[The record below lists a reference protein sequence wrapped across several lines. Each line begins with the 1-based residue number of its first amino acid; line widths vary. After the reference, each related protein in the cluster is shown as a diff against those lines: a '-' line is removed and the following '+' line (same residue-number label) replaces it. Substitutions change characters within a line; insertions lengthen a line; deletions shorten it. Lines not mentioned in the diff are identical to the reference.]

1 MINNLRNQSQGNKS
15 YVEKEE
21 ILADKKLAIEI
32 WDRDIYQKKRVNL
45 DVQMNIQTIMTMIED
60 TEHEINDRQQR
71 VAELEAELE
80 ESNADMDD
88 FRKDDE
94 EKDARIEELKAQI

>member
-1 MINNLRNQSQGNKS
+1 MIKKYEQIIKEKIVIFTQMINNLKSQSRGNAS

-21 ILADKKLAIEI
+21 ITADKKLAIEI

-60 TEHEINDRQQR
+60 TE
-71 VAELEAELE
+71 
-80 ESNADMDD
+80 
-88 FRKDDE
+88 
-94 EKDARIEELKAQI
+94 